1 MVRKPVIP
9 ANTRTRVA
17 LGAIG
22 AVLALTAGTCNP
34 EATGPAGTVIGHQH
48 DRWDCTGGRC
58 KARLWLTT
66 RDSHGVAHRFEVSKP
81 TFRACVVGDPY
92 PTCKP

>member
-1 MVRKPVIP
+1 MRI
-9 ANTRTRVA
+9 TRARIGLAAV
-17 LGAIG
+17 G

-34 EATGPAGTVIGHQH
+34 EALGPAGTVTGKQN

-58 KARLWLTT
+58 KARLWITT
-66 RDSHGVAHRFEVSKP
+66 RDASGATHRFEVSKP
-81 TFRACVVGDPY
+81 TFRACGIGSNY

>member
-1 MVRKPVIP
+1 MRI
-9 ANTRTRVA
+9 TRARVGLA
-17 LGAIG
+17 AVG

-34 EATGPAGTVIGHQH
+34 EAVGPSGMVTAHENN
-48 DRWDCTGGRC
+48 RWDCTGGRC

-66 RDSHGVAHRFEVSKP
+66 RDTQGASHRFEVSKP
-81 TFRACVVGDPY
+81 TYLHCQVGAAY

>member
-1 MVRKPVIP
+1 M
-9 ANTRTRVA
+9 TRTRLA
-17 LGAIG
+17 LAAVC

-34 EATGPAGTVIGHQH
+34 EAVGPAGTVTARENN
-48 DRWDCTGGRC
+48 RWDCTGDRC

-66 RDSHGVAHRFEVSKP
+66 RDPRGATHRFEVSKP
-81 TFRACVVGDPY
+81 TYRECRIGVAY